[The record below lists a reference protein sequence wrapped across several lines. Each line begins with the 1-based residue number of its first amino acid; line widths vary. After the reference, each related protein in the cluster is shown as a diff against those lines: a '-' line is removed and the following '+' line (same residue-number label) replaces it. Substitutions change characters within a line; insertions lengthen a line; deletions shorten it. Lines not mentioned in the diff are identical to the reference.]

1 MESFDLNML
10 IGEPVINRKSHRR
23 GTITDITKTRV
34 FVAFY
39 GDTVEYPFPR
49 VFSSTLM
56 VQDRKLQ
63 EYLESMGSDDDYEA
77 FRNYYTSAINSE
89 IRYLRRT
96 GGTKYHAVDGD
107 LLYRK
112 GEEYYYSFD
121 TDTEMH
127 LPDGTG
133 IRIRRGEGDWQKDTA
148 DGVQEEQSIYAYI
161 VACEDFSI
169 IFRCA
174 EFLGQKILYIEFT
187 AEQWMLL
194 EALNER
200 LTEVDPQT
208 DEIAYELA
216 CKGMLQLDFMGHIS
230 TGQNAA
236 FRKAAED
243 PITIVWGPPGTGK
256 THTLADISL
265 DNIEQGN
272 RVLMLSYSNVSVDG
286 ALLAVANKADMPP
299 GTIIRYGYPRKQEL
313 LDSDYLTS
321 FQFVMRSH
329 PDLSQKY
336 QELVER
342 KRKLPRDNPR
352 RDEINKQ
359 LNQIRKK
366 IVDEEKSLIHRAAF
380 VATTVSKAVSDKA
393 LYTQKFDIVI
403 FDEASMAYIPQV
415 IFAASLAKK
424 HFICL
429 GDFCQLPAIVS
440 NPEDRRLSKDIFEYT
455 GITEA
460 VANHYAHNWLV
471 LLNIQYRMHKDI
483 SDFASHEMYQD
494 QIVTAEKIRGNRQE
508 IAALDPLPGN
518 SMGLIDLSGSYS
530 VCIKTGNGSH
540 FNLLSALIDLRLAEI
555 LSRNYKVGII
565 SPYNAQSRFVLACI
579 RDLQEVDPVRYAG
592 ITSATVHQFQGS
604 EMPIIIY
611 DAVDCYRMQYAGSLL
626 SSMKENTANRL
637 FNVALTRTQGK
648 FLLCA
653 NVDFLKAKRLSRELM
668 FVDALKEMV
677 NEDSKIEGQALL
689 EELSSSWDSDELVMC
704 GDILNSWSVFL
715 QDIMDAQKTIHIDI
729 PDLIDDDDEKIH
741 TLVMILRK
749 QKGNG
754 VRITI
759 RTEEEISLPG
769 ELEQFHQIGNY
780 ITNPVTVIDR
790 SVIWFGQ
797 PLAAPDFIVG
807 GEPIGTEIF
816 PCLRFVGI
824 HAARFLQT
832 VLEIK
837 YSDAGTEKRNGSD
850 IQTETINR

>member
-1 MESFDLNML
+1 MESFDLNIL
-10 IGEPVINRKSHRR
+10 IGEPVVNRQSHRR
-23 GTITDITKTRV
+23 GTITDISKTRV
-34 FVAFY
+34 FVEFY
-39 GDTVEYPFPR
+39 GDIVEYSFPR
-49 VFSSTLM
+49 AFSSTLM
-56 VQDRKLQ
+56 VQDHRLQ
-63 EYLESMGSDDDYEA
+63 EYLESIGSDDDYEA

-89 IRYLRRT
+89 IRYLKRT
-96 GGTKYHAVDGD
+96 GGTKYHAVDGE
-107 LLYRK
+107 LLYQK

-133 IRIRRGEGDWQKDTA
+133 IRIKRGEGEA
-148 DGVQEEQSIYAYI
+148 QEEQSIYAYI

-169 IFRCA
+169 ILRCT
-174 EFLGQKILYIEFT
+174 EFLGQSILYIEFT

-200 LTEVDPQT
+200 LTEINPQT

-216 CKGMLQLDFMGHIS
+216 CKGKLQLDSMGHIT

-236 FRKAAED
+236 FRKAAKD
-243 PITIVWGPPGTGK
+243 SITIVWGPPGTGK
-256 THTLADISL
+256 THTLAEIAL
-265 DNIEQGN
+265 DNIEQGH

-286 ALLAVANKADMPP
+286 ALLAVAHRADMQP
-299 GTIIRYGYPRKQEL
+299 GTIIRYGYPRNQEL
-313 LDSDYLTS
+313 LDSEYLTS
-321 FQFVMRSH
+321 FQFIMHSH
-329 PDLSQKY
+329 PELSQEY
-336 QELVER
+336 QRLVEY
-342 KRKLPRDNPR
+342 KRKLSRKDPQ
-352 RDEINKQ
+352 RDETNRQ

-415 IFAASLAKK
+415 IFAASLARK

-455 GITEA
+455 GITKA
-460 VANHYAHNWLV
+460 VEDRCAHNWLV

-494 QIVTAEKIRGNRQE
+494 QIVTADRILGDRQN
-508 IAALDPLPGN
+508 IAALAPLPDI
-518 SMGLIDLSGSYS
+518 SMALLDLSKSYS

-555 LSRNYKVGII
+555 LSEKYEVGII
-565 SPYNAQSRFVLACI
+565 SPYNAQSRFILACI
-579 RDLQEVDPVRYAG
+579 RDLQEIDFARYAG

-604 EMPIIIY
+604 EKPIIIY

-653 NVDFLKAKRLSRELM
+653 NVDFLKAKRLSRDLM
-668 FVDALKEMV
+668 FVDALKRMN
-677 NEDSKIEGQALL
+677 NENTMIEGQALL
-689 EELSSSWDSDELVMC
+689 DELSSSWDSDELVKC
-704 GDILNSWSVFL
+704 GDKQNSWSHFL
-715 QDIMDAQKTIHIDI
+715 QDIRNAKKTIHIDI
-729 PDLIDDDDEKIH
+729 PDQIDDDEQMIH
-741 TLVMILRK
+741 SFVKALRERRD
-749 QKGNG
+749 NE

-759 RTEEEISLPG
+759 RTEEDISLPG
-769 ELEQFHQIGNY
+769 ELEEFHQVGNY
-780 ITNPVTVIDR
+780 ITNPITVIDR

-807 GEPIGTEIF
+807 GEPIETELF
-816 PCLRFVGI
+816 PCLRFVGT

-832 VLEIK
+832 VFEIK
-837 YSDAGTEKRNGSD
+837 YSDAGTEKRNGFD
-850 IQTETINR
+850 IQTETTNR

>member
-1 MESFDLNML
+1 MDSFNLNTL
-10 IGEPVINRKSHRR
+10 IGETVINRKSHRR
-23 GTITDITKTRV
+23 GTITDISKSRV

-39 GDTVEYPFPR
+39 GDIVEYPFPR
-49 VFSSTLM
+49 AFSSTLM
-56 VQDRKLQ
+56 VQDRELQ
-63 EYLESMGSDDDYEA
+63 KHLESIGSDDDYEA
-77 FRNYYTSAINSE
+77 FRNYYTSAIDSE
-89 IRYLRRT
+89 IRYLKRT
-96 GGTKYHAVDGD
+96 GGTKYHAVDGE
-107 LLYRK
+107 LLYQK

-133 IRIRRGEGDWQKDTA
+133 IRIKRGDGDSQKDTTNTIQ
-148 DGVQEEQSIYAYI
+148 GEQSIYAYI

-169 IFRCA
+169 IFRCT
-174 EFLGQKILYIEFT
+174 EFLGQKVLYIEFT

-208 DEIAYELA
+208 DEIAYQLA
-216 CKGMLQLDFMGHIS
+216 CKGMLQLDSMGHIT

-236 FRKAAED
+236 FRKAVED

-256 THTLADISL
+256 THTLAEIAL

-286 ALLAVANKADMPP
+286 ALLAVAHKVDMPP
-299 GTIIRYGYPRKQEL
+299 GTIIRYGYPRNHEL

-321 FQFVMRSH
+321 FQFVMRLH
-329 PDLSQKY
+329 PDLSQRY
-336 QELVER
+336 QVLVEH
-342 KRKLPRDNPR
+342 KRKLPRNNPKR
-352 RDEINKQ
+352 NEINKQ
-359 LNQIRKK
+359 LNQIRKR
-366 IVDEEKSLIHRAAF
+366 IVEEEKSLIQKAAF

-393 LYTQKFDIVI
+393 IYTQKFDIVI

-415 IFAASLAKK
+415 VFAASLARK

-455 GITEA
+455 GITKA
-460 VANHYAHNWLV
+460 VASHCAHNWLV
-471 LLNIQYRMHKDI
+471 LLNVQYRMHKDI

-494 QIVTAEKIRGNRQE
+494 QIVTSDQILGDRQK
-508 IAALDPLPGN
+508 IAAVGPLPDI
-518 SMGLIDLSGSYS
+518 SMGLLDLSGSYS

-540 FNLLSALIDLRLAEI
+540 FNLLSAMIDLRLAEI
-555 LSRNYKVGII
+555 LSKHYRVGII
-565 SPYNAQSRFVLACI
+565 SPYNAQSRFILACI
-579 RDLQEVDPVRYAG
+579 RDLQEEDPARYAG

-653 NVDFLKAKRLSRELM
+653 NVNFLKAKRLSRDLM
-668 FVDALKEMV
+668 FVDALKKMSH
-677 NEDSKIEGQALL
+677 EDSMIEGQPLL
-689 EELSSSWDSDELVMC
+689 AELSSHRYSDDLVRC
-704 GDILNSWSVFL
+704 GDKNNTWNAFL
-715 QDIMDAQKTIHIDI
+715 RDIESAKKIIHIDI
-729 PDLIDDDDEKIH
+729 PDLVDDDEKKIL
-741 TLVMILRK
+741 TLAEILRK
-749 QKGNG
+749 QRGNG

-759 RTEEEISLPG
+759 RTEEDISLPG
-769 ELEQFHQIGNY
+769 ELEEFHRLGNY

-797 PLAAPDFIVG
+797 PLAVPDFIVG
-807 GEPIGTEIF
+807 GEPIETEIF
-816 PCLRFVGI
+816 PCLRFVGT

-837 YSDAGTEKRNGSD
+837 YSDAGSEKRDGSD
-850 IQTETINR
+850 I